1 LSQSRKKKRTPRYS
15 EAKKAEVRARKVQG
29 ESERSIA
36 LYLGMSRNTVAR
48 IRDDREFRNI
58 VGAYRR
64 EAAKLIEPALKV
76 LEKTLDQTDGPE
88 EVEDR
93 EFSKIEVLD
102 GKELAKMIRR
112 VRRDAWKQGFKAG
125 ADGLKAALG
134 TLGGTSV
141 FTSRQHVEVE
151 TGQDPFEGMSL
162 EELESQLQV
171 LYAHKSRL
179 QAIE

>member
-1 LSQSRKKKRTPRYS
+1 VSQSKKKKRTPRYS
-15 EAKKAEVRARKVQG
+15 EAKKAEVLSRKVQG

-36 LYLGMSRNTVAR
+36 LNLGMSRNTVSK

-58 VGAYRR
+58 VGAYRL

-76 LEKTLDQTDGPE
+76 LEMTLDQTDGPE

-93 EFSKIEVLD
+93 EFSKIEVID

-112 VRRDAWKQGFKAG
+112 ARKDAWKQGFKAG

-141 FTSRQHVEVE
+141 FTSRQQVEVE
-151 TGQDPFEGMSL
+151 TGQDPFEGMSQ
-162 EELESQLQV
+162 EELDARIKALHERIKQLEPV
-171 LYAHKSRL
+171 
-179 QAIE
+179 